1 MWWAQTAT
9 LFKLVISVS
18 CILQCFNTLTAQYL
32 LTFYHYHLNEFF
44 SIYFFFFFFCH
55 SSVIHQYGSQSIK
68 TITIIMNLLK
78 CTAKCFQCITL
89 MHLVFVKVLY
99 TLNTVWSRMTFRN
112 VTGLMLGF
120 ILMQYKLY
128 YIVYDIDHLFWI
140 LMIL

>member
-1 MWWAQTAT
+1 MNSLVY
-9 LFKLVISVS
+9 LFVFI
-18 CILQCFNTLTAQYL
+18 
-32 LTFYHYHLNEFF
+32 
-44 SIYFFFFFFCH
+44 FFCH